1 MYASDRYD
9 SGVRA
14 MYARRVLIVDDHP
27 FFRVGLRRLLESDTR
42 IKIVGEASSGFEA
55 LHQAEI
61 TKPDLV
67 LLDVQLPG
75 LTGLQIGTA
84 LRRQSPGIA
93 IVFLSMYV
101 DDDRLFTA
109 IRAGALGF
117 LTKDTEPSKIVE
129 SVVAVLNGENLLQ
142 QAVLTRPS
150 LAQRVLGEFRTMGQA
165 APGGESE
172 SRVTLSPR
180 ELEVL
185 DCLVMGNSN
194 KEIAA
199 KLFIT
204 EQTVKNHMTSVLRK
218 LHVEDRVAALRYA
231 VRQGWAEIGPQGY
244 AQVEHDATVLDINTL
259 T

>member
-1 MYASDRYD
+1 
-9 SGVRA
+9 

-27 FFRVGLRRLLESDTR
+27 FFRVGLRRMLESDKR
-42 IKIVGEASSGFEA
+42 IRIVGEASSGFEA
-55 LHQAEI
+55 LHLAEV

-75 LTGLQIGTA
+75 VTGLQIGTA
-84 LRRQSPGIA
+84 LRRQSPGVA
-93 IVFLSMYV
+93 VVFLSMHV

-117 LTKDTEPSKIVE
+117 LTKDTEPAKIVE
-129 SVVAVLNGENLLQ
+129 AVLAVLNGENLLQ
-142 QAVLTRPS
+142 QAVLTRPR
-150 LAQRVLGEFRTMGQA
+150 LAQRVLREFRTMGQGTPGPEAGSSA
-165 APGGESE
+165 A
-172 SRVTLSPR
+172 LSPR

-199 KLFIT
+199 RLYIT

-218 LHVEDRVAALRYA
+218 LQVEDRVAALRYA
-231 VRQGWAEIGPQGY
+231 VRQGWAEIGPQPY
-244 AQVEHDATVLDINTL
+244 AHVDRDGSGTDINGPS
-259 T
+259 